1 MSVFLPFRQGVIG
14 LPQPDSLWCA
24 FGLTEKPEKDWVKSL
39 EIIQPWRAD
48 FLNFQEAGF
57 KCLPEMSDE
66 KKIFSGGL
74 LELNKHKKLNQN
86 RFLALLRVVKA
97 GGTIIVS
104 GDKLSGAQSF
114 MKWVNAI
121 VSVTQKLSKAHGIA
135 FWLTVPEDIQENEL
149 ETLQQLPQS
158 FENAFTT
165 QAGMFSNGRIDQ
177 GSQMLVKHMERVV
190 FGKTA
195 DFGAGWGFL
204 SYEAIK
210 QAKKLAELDLYEADY
225 NSLEAA
231 KRHIGS
237 LHASLPVDYFWQDIT
252 SEPIDRIYD
261 TILSNPPFHDGR
273 AADVALGQKFI
284 SVAAQRL
291 KPGGCFLMVAN
302 RQLPY
307 ETTLQKCFRKVL
319 LLEEQNGFKVIEA
332 RK

>member
-14 LPQPDSLWCA
+14 LPQPESFWCA
-24 FGLTEKPEKDWVKSL
+24 FGLTEKPEKEWVKSI

-74 LELNKHKKLNQN
+74 LELNKHKKFNRN
-86 RFLALLRVVKA
+86 RFLTLLRVVKA
-97 GGTIIVS
+97 GGTIVVS
-104 GDKLSGAQSF
+104 GDKSSGASSF
-114 MKWVNAI
+114 MKWVNVI
-121 VSVTQKLSKAHGIA
+121 VPAEQKLSKAHGIV
-135 FWLTVPEDIQENEL
+135 FWLTVPEELDEKLL
-149 ETLQQLPQS
+149 ETLIERPQS
-158 FENAFTT
+158 FDDGFTT

-177 GSQMLVKHMERVV
+177 GSQMLVKYMDRVV

-195 DFGAGWGFL
+195 DFGAGWGYL

-210 QAKKLAELDLYEADY
+210 EAKKLDELDLYEADY
-225 NSLEAA
+225 NSLAAA
-231 KRHIGS
+231 KKHLGKLSTRITI
-237 LHASLPVDYFWQDIT
+237 DYLWKDIT
-252 SEPIDRIYD
+252 REPIERIYD

-273 AADVALGQKFI
+273 ATDVTLGQKFI
-284 SVAAQRL
+284 ETAARRL

-307 ETTLQKCFRKVL
+307 EATLQKCFRKVL
-319 LLEEQNGFKVIEA
+319 VLEEQNGFKVIEA

>member
-114 MKWVNAI
+114 LKWVNAI
-121 VSVTQKLSKAHGIA
+121 VPVEQKLSKAHGIV
-135 FWLTVPEDIQENEL
+135 FWLTVPEDLQEKEL
-149 ETLQQLPQS
+149 ERLVERPQS
-158 FENAFTT
+158 FEDGFTT

-177 GSQMLVKHMERVV
+177 GSQMLVKYMDRVV

-195 DFGAGWGFL
+195 DFGAGWGYL

-210 QAKKLAELDLYEADY
+210 EAKKLDELDLYEADY
-225 NSLEAA
+225 NSLAAA
-231 KRHIGS
+231 KKHLGKLSTQITI
-237 LHASLPVDYFWQDIT
+237 DYLWKDIT
-252 SEPIDRIYD
+252 REPIERIYD
-261 TILSNPPFHDGR
+261 TILSNPPFHEGR
-273 AADVALGQKFI
+273 AADVSLGQKFI
-284 SVAAQRL
+284 ETAARRL

-307 ETTLQKCFRKVL
+307 EATLQKCFRKVL
-319 LLEEQNGFKVIEA
+319 VLEEQSGFKVIEA

>member
-14 LPQPDSLWCA
+14 LPQPESFWCA
-24 FGLTEKPEKDWVKSL
+24 FGLTEKPEKEWVKSL
-39 EIIQPWRAD
+39 EIIQPWRGD
-48 FLNFQEAGF
+48 FLTLQQAGF
-57 KCLPEMSDE
+57 KCLPELPD
-66 KKIFSGGL
+66 KAKRFTGGL

-114 MKWVNAI
+114 LKWVNVI
-121 VSVTQKLSKAHGIA
+121 VPITQKLSKAHGIA

-165 QAGMFSNGRIDQ
+165 EAGMFSNGRIDQ

-210 QAKKLAELDLYEADY
+210 QAKKLTELDLYEADY

-231 KRHIGS
+231 KTHIGS

-252 SEPIDRIYD
+252 SEPINRIYD

-319 LLEEQNGFKVIEA
+319 LLEEQSGFKVIEA